1 MSNNMSSP
9 LSDNKQSSPPP
20 NNSDLESLNSSDNE
34 DNNTND
40 KAHSFRERR
49 LTYTRHHVLSDN
61 AAAAVASLLADGTD
75 NDFSDNDAVEDEM
88 KQSAAQLKDVEQE
101 EEEGGAAPHESKCN
115 EKRKLTNNNN
125 LDVEEQPKKK
135 KPRISIK
142 LSTNSSTTTTSNTKQ
157 LNHLPS
163 RILHA
168 GEIVRR
174 LSEEEDSSKDGDT
187 RTGLYSHPSHPN
199 HPHTSNGSHKK
210 KWHRRF
216 TYSTKTPDSQLPFPR
231 YQVGTFSCAGL
242 EPLYDSDYGSSSS
255 DEEESWDGNERDKRE
270 ENGGWDKEKKSDEK
284 ESEEDE
290 DCGSS
295 GDGGIYAN
303 NSSPS
308 NAGRGKVLNLPTS
321 NPNKSPISPI
331 KKRKNTTSK
340 INQDRGGITYPY
352 ANSNNM
358 ALFSVYDGHGEKGE
372 LVSQFALGEVGRL
385 LEERLVS
392 SLDSKGR
399 GKGRLKGI
407 AEDNEEESDQDNNNN
422 QQQQQL
428 KQQQEEYIRTS
439 IKQVFNQV
447 DNDLLKEED
456 IEPMYSGTTA
466 CIVLLKES
474 KLYIGNCGDSRAVL
488 AKKKK
493 KKRCHT
499 KEEGKDVGDESDR
512 ELITVDLST
521 DQNPDSPGEKERIL
535 SLGGFVS
542 PPPEPGLSSRVW
554 LDSSHTQIGLAMARS
569 IGDHAVKGVGVI
581 SEPEVTTHTID
592 EDVDEFVIIATD
604 GVWEFLSS
612 EDAVDIVQ
620 RHLHHANG
628 DCESKKKG
636 GGYGASV
643 ACEALIKA
651 ASDKW
656 HEHEGNY
663 RDDITAIVVR
673 LKDLLG
679 KD

>member
-1 MSNNMSSP
+1 MSSP
-9 LSDNKQSSPPP
+9 PSNNKQSSPP
-20 NNSDLESLNSSDNE
+20 NNSDLDSLNSSDNE
-34 DNNTND
+34 DNN

-61 AAAAVASLLADGTD
+61 AAAAVASLLLADGNS
-75 NDFSDNDAVEDEM
+75 NDFSDDDEM
-88 KQSAAQLKDVEQE
+88 KKPAAQQKQDNI
-101 EEEGGAAPHESKCN
+101 EEEGEAAPYDKSK
-115 EKRKLTNNNN
+115 EKRKLTNDNT
-125 LDVEEQPKKK
+125 DVDEQPKKKK

-142 LSTNSSTTTTSNTKQ
+142 LSANNSTTNSTTSNTNTNKKQ

-174 LSEEEDSSKDGDT
+174 LSEEEDSKDGDI
-187 RTGLYSHPSHPN
+187 RTGMYSHRSHPN
-199 HPHTSNGSHKK
+199 NHHNHHNSTTEQKN
-210 KWHRRF
+210 KWRRRF
-216 TYSTKTPDSQLPFPR
+216 SYTKSTPDSQLPFPR

-255 DEEESWDGNERDKRE
+255 DDEESWDGKERE
-270 ENGGWDKEKKSDEK
+270 ENGGWDKEKESDEK
-284 ESEEDE
+284 ESDEEE

-308 NAGRGKVLNLPTS
+308 NNNNNAGRGKVLPTT
-321 NPNKSPISPI
+321 NPNNKSPISPI
-331 KKRKNTTSK
+331 KKQKHTTSK

-352 ANSNNM
+352 ANSTNM
-358 ALFSVYDGHGEKGE
+358 ALFSVYDGHGEGGE

-392 SLDSKGR
+392 LDKKEGTR

-407 AEDNEEESDQDNNNN
+407 AEDAEEEESDQHQDNTPKP
-422 QQQQQL
+422 Q
-428 KQQQEEYIRTS
+428 QQQEEEYIITS
-439 IKQVFNQV
+439 IKQVFNQI
-447 DNDLLKEED
+447 DNDLLNEED

-466 CIVLLKES
+466 CIVLLKEK
-474 KLYIGNCGDSRAVL
+474 KLYTGNCGDSRAVL

-493 KKRCHT
+493 KCHT
-499 KEEGKDVGDESDR
+499 KEEGMDVGGNESGR

-521 DQNPDSPGEKERIL
+521 DQNPDSPGEKERIE

-581 SEPEVTTHTID
+581 SEPEVTIHTID
-592 EDVDEFVIIATD
+592 TDVDEFVIIATD

-612 EDAVDIVQ
+612 EDAVGIVQ
-620 RHLHHANG
+620 KHLYSANDG
-628 DCESKKKG
+628 EGEKKEG
-636 GGYGASV
+636 GGHGASV

-673 LKDLLG
+673 LKDLLR
-679 KD
+679 

>member
-9 LSDNKQSSPPP
+9 PSNNNKQSSPP
-20 NNSDLESLNSSDNE
+20 NNSDLDSLNSSDN
-34 DNNTND
+34 DDTNNT

-61 AAAAVASLLADGTD
+61 AAAAVASLLADGND
-75 NDFSDNDAVEDEM
+75 DFSDDDDVANEDA
-88 KQSAAQLKDVEQE
+88 KQPAQLKDVEQE
-101 EEEGGAAPHESKCN
+101 ESGAAAPE

-125 LDVEEQPKKK
+125 LDVDEQPKKK

-142 LSTNSSTTTTSNTKQ
+142 LSANNSTTTNSTSNTNTNNKKQ

-174 LSEEEDSSKDGDT
+174 LSEEEDSKDT
-187 RTGLYSHPSHPN
+187 RTGLYSHLSHPN
-199 HPHTSNGSHKK
+199 NHHNHHNSTTEQKN
-210 KWHRRF
+210 KWRRRF
-216 TYSTKTPDSQLPFPR
+216 SYSTKTPDSQLPFPR

-255 DEEESWDGNERDKRE
+255 DDEESWDGKKRE
-270 ENGGWDKEKKSDEK
+270 ENGGWDKEEDNG
-284 ESEEDE
+284 DE

-308 NAGRGKVLNLPTS
+308 NNAGRGKVLPTS
-321 NPNKSPISPI
+321 NPNNNKSPISPI
-331 KKRKNTTSK
+331 KKQKHTTSK

-352 ANSNNM
+352 ANSTNM
-358 ALFSVYDGHGEKGE
+358 ALFSVYDGHGERGE

-392 SLDSKGR
+392 LDSKGKG

-407 AEDNEEESDQDNNNN
+407 AEDNEEESDQDNTTKL
-422 QQQQQL
+422 Q
-428 KQQQEEYIRTS
+428 QQQEEEEYIITS
-439 IKQVFNQV
+439 IKQVFNQI
-447 DNDLLKEED
+447 DNDLLNEED

-474 KLYIGNCGDSRAVL
+474 KLYTGNCGDSRAIL
-488 AKKKK
+488 AKKK

-499 KEEGKDVGDESDR
+499 KEEGKDVGEETADT

-521 DQNPDSPGEKERIL
+521 DQNPDTPGEKERIE

-581 SEPEVTTHTID
+581 SEPEVTMHTID

-620 RHLHHANG
+620 KHLYIADDG
-628 DCESKKKG
+628 EGEKKE

-673 LKDLLG
+673 LKDLLS
-679 KD
+679 

>member
-9 LSDNKQSSPPP
+9 PSNNNKQSSPP
-20 NNSDLESLNSSDNE
+20 NNSDLESLNSSDND
-34 DNNTND
+34 DN

-61 AAAAVASLLADGTD
+61 AAAAVASLLADGT
-75 NDFSDNDAVEDEM
+75 NDFSDDDEM
-88 KQSAAQLKDVEQE
+88 KKPAAQQKQDNI
-101 EEEGGAAPHESKCN
+101 EEEGGAAPSN
-115 EKRKLTNNNN
+115 EKRKQTNDNT
-125 LDVEEQPKKK
+125 DVDERPKKKK

-142 LSTNSSTTTTSNTKQ
+142 LSANNSTTNSTSNTNTNNKKQ

-174 LSEEEDSSKDGDT
+174 LSEEEEEDNGEIGKHDT
-187 RTGLYSHPSHPN
+187 RTGMYSHPSHPN
-199 HPHTSNGSHKK
+199 NHHNSHNSTEYKS
-210 KWHRRF
+210 KWRRRF
-216 TYSTKTPDSQLPFPR
+216 SYSTKTPDSQLPFPR

-255 DEEESWDGNERDKRE
+255 DDEESWDGESSKRE
-270 ENGGWDKEKKSDEK
+270 ENGGWDKKESDNNSDK
-284 ESEEDE
+284 ESEEE

-308 NAGRGKVLNLPTS
+308 NNNNAGRGKVLPTNHPS
-321 NPNKSPISPI
+321 NQDKSPISPI
-331 KKRKNTTSK
+331 KKQKHTTSK

-352 ANSNNM
+352 ANSTNM
-358 ALFSVYDGHGEKGE
+358 ALFSVYDGHGERGE

-392 SLDSKGR
+392 LDSNRGSK

-407 AEDNEEESDQDNNNN
+407 AEDNEEESDQDNTTKP
-422 QQQQQL
+422 QE
-428 KQQQEEYIRTS
+428 QQEEEYITTS
-439 IKQVFNQV
+439 IKQVFNQI
-447 DNDLLKEED
+447 DNDLLNEED

-474 KLYIGNCGDSRAVL
+474 KLYTGNCGDSRAVL
-488 AKKKK
+488 AKK

-499 KEEGKDVGDESDR
+499 KEEGKDVGEETADR

-521 DQNPDSPGEKERIL
+521 DQNPDSPGEKERIE

-620 RHLHHANG
+620 KHLYLDDNG
-628 DCESKKKG
+628 EGEKKKEG
-636 GGYGASV
+636 CHGASV

-673 LKDLLG
+673 LKDLLR
-679 KD
+679 

>member
-9 LSDNKQSSPPP
+9 PSNNNKQSSPPN

-34 DNNTND
+34 DNNT

-61 AAAAVASLLADGTD
+61 AAAAVASLLADGNSD
-75 NDFSDNDAVEDEM
+75 DFSDDDEM
-88 KQSAAQLKDVEQE
+88 KKPAAQQKQDNI
-101 EEEGGAAPHESKCN
+101 EEEGGAVAPSN
-115 EKRKLTNNNN
+115 EKRKQTNDNS
-125 LDVEEQPKKK
+125 DHVDEQPKKK

-142 LSTNSSTTTTSNTKQ
+142 LSANNSTTNSTSNTNTNKKQ

-174 LSEEEDSSKDGDT
+174 LSEEEDSKDGDT
-187 RTGLYSHPSHPN
+187 RTGMYSHPSHSNQHN
-199 HPHTSNGSHKK
+199 HHNSTTEQKN
-210 KWHRRF
+210 KWRRRF
-216 TYSTKTPDSQLPFPR
+216 SFTKSTPDSQLPFPR

-255 DEEESWDGNERDKRE
+255 DDEESWDGERDKRE
-270 ENGGWDKEKKSDEK
+270 ENGGWDKEKQSDDNG
-284 ESEEDE
+284 EDE

-308 NAGRGKVLNLPTS
+308 NNNNNTGKGKVLPTS
-321 NPNKSPISPI
+321 NPNNKSPISPI
-331 KKRKNTTSK
+331 KKQKHTTSK

-352 ANSNNM
+352 ANSTTM
-358 ALFSVYDGHGEKGE
+358 ALFSVYDGHGEGGE

-392 SLDSKGR
+392 LVTKR
-399 GKGRLKGI
+399 GSGRLKGI
-407 AEDNEEESDQDNNNN
+407 AEDAEEEESDQDNNNN
-422 QQQQQL
+422 IQDNTINQQQQQE
-428 KQQQEEYIRTS
+428 QEEEYITTS

-447 DNDLLKEED
+447 DNDLLNEED

-488 AKKKK
+488 TKKKK
-493 KKRCHT
+493 NRCHT
-499 KEEGKDVGDESDR
+499 EEGKDVGEDR

-521 DQNPDSPGEKERIL
+521 DQNPDTPGEKERIE

-581 SEPEVTTHTID
+581 SEPEVTTHVID
-592 EDVDEFVIIATD
+592 EDLDEFVIIATD

-620 RHLHHANG
+620 KHLYNANDG
-628 DCESKKKG
+628 EETKKE

-673 LKDLLG
+673 LKDLLS
-679 KD
+679 